1 MSTKAQSGISLN
13 LLMSDAVV
21 LLQTIKARI
30 ATMDAIPTDNLSDDA
45 LADMYGDRDGLE
57 RLHGYIQHEFQAA
70 FGMPPLDDEASYE
83 PALR

>member
-1 MSTKAQSGISLN
+1 MTTTAPSGISLN

-30 ATMDAIPTDNLSDDA
+30 AVMDAIPTDKLSDDA
-45 LADMYGDRDGLE
+45 LADMYEDRDGLA

-70 FGMPPLDDEASYE
+70 FGMPPLDDGVSYE